1 MMAWAEVRNTP
12 SQHGEWPK
20 IMKRHSKPFFRA
32 GQIMSKTGMLQNDLL
47 NFSKSGCSTLRLQA
61 EEVGLLYEKSG
72 LDEVTATLGTIFSAY
87 APLFSVTTSVKARDG
102 QWGVKLFEYRR
113 GKKMPPLIFTSNKWL
128 VVEKKREMWLANM
141 NEPCMLNS
149 GDPLLDYDLLK
160 TGADSGLSVTIA
172 YSSEHALML
181 HFFPEKE
188 YRFTERDYLIIKI
201 LTQPLIK
208 RLKHAPGSASFF
220 EEQTNLGLLKSC
232 PSLKKFLA
240 DLLSVAKFDVLT
252 LITGESGVG
261 KDIAARALHEA
272 SCRKNYPF
280 IKINCGA
287 IPDTLLDSE
296 LFGYE
301 KGAFTGA
308 HSSKAGYFEQAN
320 NGTIFL
326 DEVGELSLA
335 AQVRLLHVL
344 EDGSI
349 QRVGGHSSCKSNVRI
364 IAATNRDLWEK
375 CRQGTFR
382 EDLCYRLFVCHLHV
396 PPLRERHEDIPLLL
410 WYYLNK
416 QTKNFNLPQK
426 LHISEEEIR
435 YLTSYLW
442 PGNIRELR
450 HTIERALL
458 FGPHDSTLEL
468 MRHTY
473 HNDIGKEAGR
483 PSIPAAM
490 KPGFLPLDELIA
502 EHLAKVMH
510 STHGKIKGPG
520 GAAEILRMDP
530 GTLRYQ
536 LKKYGLSS
544 LMKQNRRTCST
555 RKDG

>member
-1 MMAWAEVRNTP
+1 MT
-12 SQHGEWPK
+12 
-20 IMKRHSKPFFRA
+20 
-32 GQIMSKTGMLQNDLL
+32 KTDIPPDSILELSNP
-47 NFSKSGCSTLRLQA
+47 GCSALRAQA
-61 EEVGLLYEKSG
+61 EKIGRLHEKSG
-72 LDEVTATLGTIFSAY
+72 LEEVTAQLGRIVSTYI
-87 APLFSVTTSVKARDG
+87 PLLSVTTSVKARDG
-102 QWGVKLFEYRR
+102 QWGVKLFEYRK
-113 GKKMPPLIFTSNKWL
+113 GQKMPPLIFTSNKWL
-128 VVEKKREMWLANM
+128 VVEKKRAMWLANM
-141 NEPCMLNS
+141 NEPCILNS

-160 TGADSGLSVTIA
+160 IGADSAVSVTIA

-181 HFFPEKE
+181 HFFPEK
-188 YRFTERDYLIIKI
+188 DYCFSEKDYVIIQE

-208 RLKHAPGSASFF
+208 QLKHAQGSTSFF
-220 EEQTNLGLLKSC
+220 EEQSSLGLLKSC
-232 PSLKKFLA
+232 PALKKLLA

-261 KDIAARALHEA
+261 KDIAARAIHEA
-272 SCRKNYPF
+272 SCRKNKPF
-280 IKINCGA
+280 VKINCGA
-287 IPDTLLDSE
+287 IPESLLDSE

-308 HSSKAGYFEQAN
+308 NSCKAGYFEQAN
-320 NGTIFL
+320 GGTIFL
-326 DEVGELSLA
+326 DEVGELSLT

-349 QRVGGHSSCKSNVRI
+349 QRVGGRSISKSNVRI

-396 PPLRERHEDIPLLL
+396 PPLRERPEDIPLLL

-426 LHISEEEIR
+426 LHISQEEIM

-468 MRHTY
+468 MKHTY
-473 HNDIGKEAGR
+473 HHELMKEP
-483 PSIPAAM
+483 PSPSLSRVQKRNI
-490 KPGFLPLDELIA
+490 LPLDELIA
-502 EHLAKVMH
+502 EHLAGVMR
-510 STHGKIKGPG
+510 STNGRIKGAG
-520 GAAEILRMDP
+520 GAAEILRIQP
-530 GTLRYQ
+530 GTLRYK
-536 LKKYGLSS
+536 LKKYGLQA
-544 LMKQNRRTCST
+544 LMKQNRKSCPQ
-555 RKDG
+555 

>member
-1 MMAWAEVRNTP
+1 
-12 SQHGEWPK
+12 
-20 IMKRHSKPFFRA
+20 
-32 GQIMSKTGMLQNDLL
+32 MSKTSILPNSILRL
-47 NFSKSGCSTLRLQA
+47 SKSGCSALRTQA
-61 EEVGLLYEKSG
+61 EEIGLLYEKSG
-72 LDEVTATLGTIFSAY
+72 LDEVTAKLGAIFSAY
-87 APLFSVTTSVKARDG
+87 VPLFSVTTSVKVRDG
-102 QWGVKLFEYRR
+102 QWGVKLFEYRK
-113 GKKMPPLIFTSNKWL
+113 GTKMPPLIFTSNKWL
-128 VVEKKREMWLANM
+128 VVEKKRKMWLANM
-141 NEPCMLNS
+141 NEPCVLNS
-149 GDPLLDYDLLK
+149 GDPLLEYDLLK
-160 TGADSGLSVTIA
+160 IGADNGLSVTIA

-181 HFFPEKE
+181 HFFPEKD
-188 YRFTERDYLIIKI
+188 YSFTEKDYLIIKM
-201 LTQPLIK
+201 LTQPLIQQ
-208 RLKHAPGSASFF
+208 LKHSPGSASFF
-220 EEQTNLGLLKSC
+220 EEQSSLGLLRSC

-240 DLLSVAKFDVLT
+240 DLLSIAKFDVLT

-261 KDIAARALHEA
+261 KDIAAKAIHEA
-272 SCRKNYPF
+272 SCRKNNPF

-287 IPDTLLDSE
+287 IPETLLDSE

-308 HSSKAGYFEQAN
+308 NSCKAGYFEQAN

-349 QRVGGHSSCKSNVRI
+349 QRVGGHSSSKSNVRI

-426 LHISEEEIR
+426 LYISQEEIR
-435 YLTSYLW
+435 YLTSYVW

-473 HNDIGKEAGR
+473 HNNLVKESVC
-483 PSIPAAM
+483 PSVPYGE
-490 KPGFLPLDELIA
+490 KHKFLPLDEFIA
-502 EHLAKVMH
+502 EHLAEVMRY
-510 STHGKIKGPG
+510 TNGKIKGPG

-536 LKKYGLSS
+536 LKKYGLAS
-544 LMKQNRRTCST
+544 LMKRNRRTCST
-555 RKDG
+555 MKDANS